1 MYKIMITFIL
11 VALLAC
17 THHPTAQSGNT
28 GEAVSSVKTNFL
40 SMKINGQLW
49 EADHDVVGA
58 FHPKGY
64 DQLIIIGGSSGK
76 KDKSEK
82 SFTVNMYK
90 TTGPGKYAFKQGNP
104 ALSVAQMGNWSEEE
118 YLCGSMMGFD
128 VSFDVTKAS
137 QNPTVVEATFSGTLT
152 CPSGKELI
160 ITEGKF
166 YYED

>member
-1 MYKIMITFIL
+1 MMWVLMLTT
-11 VALLAC
+11 LLAC
-17 THHPTAQSGNT
+17 SNQQKKEGTAT
-28 GEAVSSVKTNFL
+28 SSVPDNATSNFL

-49 EADHDVVGA
+49 EADHDVIGA

-76 KDKSEK
+76 KDKSEN
-82 SFTVNMYK
+82 SFTVNIYK
-90 TTGPGKYAFKQGNP
+90 TNGPGKYNFVQGNP

-137 QNPTVVEATFSGTLT
+137 KNPTIVEATFSGKLT
-152 CPSGKELI
+152 CPSGKELL

-166 YYED
+166 YYEE

>member
-1 MYKIMITFIL
+1 MYKMIFVIF
-11 VALLAC
+11 LAAVLSC
-17 THHPTAQSGNT
+17 SNGQKTSDTSP
-28 GEAVSSVKTNFL
+28 GEVSLKTDSNFL

-49 EADHDVVGA
+49 EADHDIVGA

-82 SFTVNMYK
+82 SFTVNIYK
-90 TTGPGKYAFKQGNP
+90 TNGPGKYNFVQGNP
-104 ALSVAQMGNWSEEE
+104 TLSVAQMGNWSEEE

-137 QNPTVVEATFSGTLT
+137 KNPTIVEATFSGKLT
-152 CPSGKELI
+152 CPSGKELL

-166 YYED
+166 YYEE

>member
-1 MYKIMITFIL
+1 MQKMMWVLMLTT
-11 VALLAC
+11 LLAC
-17 THHPTAQSGNT
+17 SNQQKKEGTAT
-28 GEAVSSVKTNFL
+28 SSVPDNATSNFL

-49 EADHDVVGA
+49 EADHDVIGA

-82 SFTVNMYK
+82 SFTVNIYK
-90 TTGPGKYAFKQGNP
+90 TNGPGKYNFVQGNP

-137 QNPTVVEATFSGTLT
+137 KNPTIVEATFSGKLT
-152 CPSGKELI
+152 CPSGKELL

-166 YYED
+166 YYEE

>member
-1 MYKIMITFIL
+1 MMWVLMLTT
-11 VALLAC
+11 LLAC
-17 THHPTAQSGNT
+17 SNQQKKEGTAT
-28 GEAVSSVKTNFL
+28 SSVPDNATSNFL

-49 EADHDVVGA
+49 EADHDVIGA

-82 SFTVNMYK
+82 SFTVNIYK
-90 TTGPGKYAFKQGNP
+90 TNGPGKYNFVQGNP

-137 QNPTVVEATFSGTLT
+137 KNPTIVEATFSGKLT
-152 CPSGKELI
+152 CPSGKELL

-166 YYED
+166 YYEE

>member
-1 MYKIMITFIL
+1 MQNMIWIL
-11 VALLAC
+11 MLATLLAC
-17 THHPTAQSGNT
+17 SNQQKKEGTAT
-28 GEAVSSVKTNFL
+28 SSVPDNATSNFL

-49 EADHDVVGA
+49 EADHDVIGA

-82 SFTVNMYK
+82 SFTVNIYK
-90 TTGPGKYAFKQGNP
+90 TNGPGKYNFVQGNP

-137 QNPTVVEATFSGTLT
+137 KNPTIVEATFSGKLT
-152 CPSGKELI
+152 CPSGKELL

-166 YYED
+166 YYEE

>member
-1 MYKIMITFIL
+1 MQKMMWVLMLTT
-11 VALLAC
+11 LLAC
-17 THHPTAQSGNT
+17 SNQQKKEGTAT
-28 GEAVSSVKTNFL
+28 SSVPDNATSNFL

-49 EADHDVVGA
+49 EADHDVIGA

-76 KDKSEK
+76 KDKSEN
-82 SFTVNMYK
+82 SFTVNIYK
-90 TTGPGKYAFKQGNP
+90 TNGPGKYNFVQGNP

-137 QNPTVVEATFSGTLT
+137 KNPTIVEATFSGKLT
-152 CPSGKELI
+152 CPSGKELL

-166 YYED
+166 YYEE